1 MQSETHFASP
11 FGEQASGITDDQTA
25 RTVVQSIKLK
35 PKATTHEKKLDVV
48 SASIVVGG
56 TAQFVTFLFGLVTE
70 FIPRVFDNILLS
82 AFVGLCVS
90 AIAYALMKGDEEK

>member
-1 MQSETHFASP
+1 MQSETRFATS
-11 FGEQASGITDDQTA
+11 FGEHASGISDEQATN
-25 RTVVQSIKLK
+25 TVIQSVKVR
-35 PKATTHEKKLDVV
+35 PKISAHERRLDVV

-82 AFVGLCVS
+82 AFVGLCVA
-90 AIAYALMKGDEEK
+90 AIAYALMKGSE